1 MNSKPSPSPLPAVL
15 AQKTTALLDAIRGY
29 GRCAIAYSGGV
40 DSAVVAKAAVLAL
53 DGDCIAIT
61 GSSHSLAQGELEQA
75 AETAR
80 LIGIPQEVIQT
91 DEFSNNDYVRNAPDR
106 CFHCKSELYSQL
118 DRIAPTL
125 NVSVILNGANTDD
138 LGDYRPGL
146 QAAADYQVRS
156 PLADCGFNK
165 ADVRALAEHWQLPV
179 WDKPATP
186 CLSSRVAYGQA
197 VTPERLRMIDNAE
210 RLLRSNG
217 FEICRVRYHEG
228 DLARIEVQT
237 DDLPRL
243 LGDPLNTTVKQALL
257 DLGFRFVTVD
267 LGGFRSGSLNA
278 AINDS
283 QREPKGQFVPVDSIG
298 MPNHTGTE

>member
-1 MNSKPSPSPLPAVL
+1 MPSPSELPAAL
-15 AQKTTALLDAIRGY
+15 AQKTSALLDVIRGY

-53 DGDCIAIT
+53 DGDCVAIT

-80 LIGIPQEVIQT
+80 LIGIPHEVIYT
-91 DEFSNNDYVRNAPDR
+91 DEFSNSDYVRNAPDR
-106 CFHCKSELYSQL
+106 CFHCKTELYSQL
-118 DRIAPTL
+118 DRIAPGL

-146 QAAADYQVRS
+146 QAAADFKVRS
-156 PLADCGFNK
+156 PLADCGFDK

-217 FEICRVRYHEG
+217 FAICRVRYHEG

-243 LGDPLNTTVKQALL
+243 LSEPLNMTVRQALL
-257 DLGFRFVTVD
+257 ESGFRFVTVD

-278 AINDS
+278 AIG
-283 QREPKGQFVPVDSIG
+283 QGEPKGQFVPVDSIG
-298 MPNHTGTE
+298 MPNHTETE

>member
-1 MNSKPSPSPLPAVL
+1 MSADL
-15 AQKTTALLDAIRGY
+15 ARKTDALLKTIREY

-61 GSSHSLAQGELEQA
+61 GSSHSLAQGELAQA

-80 LIGIPQEVIQT
+80 LIGIDHRVVQT
-91 DEFSNNDYVRNAPDR
+91 DEFANDAYVQNAPDR
-106 CFHCKSELYSQL
+106 CFHCKTELYSQL
-118 DRIAPTL
+118 DGLADTL
-125 NVSVILNGANTDD
+125 NFAVVLNGANTDD

-146 QAAADYQVRS
+146 QAAADFQVRS
-156 PLADCGFNK
+156 PLADCEFNK
-165 ADVRALAEHWQLPV
+165 ADVRGLAEAWQLPV

-197 VTPERLRMIDNAE
+197 VTPERLKMIDNAE

-228 DLARIEVQT
+228 DLARIEVLAADIT
-237 DDLPRL
+237 RL
-243 LGDPLNTTVKQALL
+243 LSEPLLTTVKQSLL
-257 DLGFRFVTVD
+257 DFGFQFVTVD

-278 AINDS
+278 ALGDS
-283 QREPKGQFVPVDSIG
+283 QRNSAGQFIPVESIE
-298 MPNHTGTE
+298 MPNSNRG